1 MSRSQSFAVLVL
13 AIVLAA
19 VISACAPAM
28 APTPMASNSATAAPT
43 AAVAPSTVTSVSPDQ
58 TTTTTAYPLSLKD
71 DLGRQVTV
79 EQRPARVV
87 SLSPSNTEILFA
99 IGAGPQVVGVTK
111 YCNYPP
117 EAAQEREIVGGF
129 SADSLSV
136 EKILALEPDIVFSAG
151 GIQKPIIE
159 ALEAAQVTVFA
170 LEPENFAEL
179 YIDIMAVGDIT
190 GHEQEAEQVVAD
202 MQARVEELAAVV
214 AGIPQDQRVKVFY
227 EVWDE
232 PLMTAGPRTF
242 IGQVI
247 EIAGGINIFADLEE
261 EYPTVSAE
269 AVVERNPGVILG
281 PSSHAEG
288 MTAEKIAA
296 RPGWQEVKAVQ
307 DGRVI
312 IIDGDIISRA
322 GPRLVAALEEVARA
336 LYPHWFQ

>member
-1 MSRSQSFAVLVL
+1 MSRSRSFAVLVL
-13 AIVLAA
+13 AIVLA
-19 VISACAPAM
+19 VVMSACAPAM
-28 APTPMASNSATAAPT
+28 APTPMASTSATAAPT
-43 AAVAPSTVTSVSPDQ
+43 LVSVSPEP
-58 TTTTTAYPLSLKD
+58 TTSATVYPLSLKD

-79 EQRPARVV
+79 GQQPTRIV
-87 SLSPSNTEILFA
+87 SLAPSNTEILFA
-99 IGAGPQVVGVTK
+99 IGAGSQVVGVTK

-136 EKILALEPDIVFSAG
+136 EKILALKPDIVFSAG
-151 GIQKPIIE
+151 SIQRPIIE

-170 LEPENFAEL
+170 LEAEDFAEL
-179 YIDIMAVGDIT
+179 YTDIMAVGDIT
-190 GHEQEAEQVVAD
+190 GHEQEAEQVVED
-202 MQARVEELAAVV
+202 MQARVEKIAAIV

-269 AVVERNPGVILG
+269 AVVERNPDVILG

-288 MTAEKIAA
+288 MTAEKIGA

-307 DGRVI
+307 NGRVL